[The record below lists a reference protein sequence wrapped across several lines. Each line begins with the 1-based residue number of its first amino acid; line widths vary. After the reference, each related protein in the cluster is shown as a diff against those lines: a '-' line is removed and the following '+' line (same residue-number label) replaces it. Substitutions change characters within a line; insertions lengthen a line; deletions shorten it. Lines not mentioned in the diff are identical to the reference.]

1 MLYVT
6 SLQYHQN
13 IFNALKI
20 PYVPPI
26 HPSFPSSKLL
36 ATTDLFTVFIVLPFS
51 ECRIVGII
59 QYVTFSDWIFHLG
72 YSMSFHSMTVH
83 FFLVLNN
90 IPLSA
95 STRLFIHSPIEGNLG
110 YHQVLA
116 IIKNS
121 CYKHLCVGLCG
132 QKFLTHL
139 CKYQGV

>member
-13 IFNALKI
+13 IFSALKI

-59 QYVTFSDWIFHLG
+59 QYVTFSDWIFH
-72 YSMSFHSMTVH
+72 S
-83 FFLVLNN
+83 
-90 IPLSA
+90 
-95 STRLFIHSPIEGNLG
+95 
-110 YHQVLA
+110 
-116 IIKNS
+116 
-121 CYKHLCVGLCG
+121 
-132 QKFLTHL
+132 
-139 CKYQGV
+139 